1 MKGSLSISFGIVAG
15 ILNCIAW
22 YALSRYFTYY
32 DVVSVDTY
40 RQATTVSLIIVGI
53 FLVVFFK
60 RKENNGFLQ
69 FKEGFKTGILYA
81 LLLGLCLAVFNY
93 IYYKFIAPDAIDY
106 YLSEQKKLL
115 MATIK
120 TKPEDLPKF
129 EEMVRSAFSSFK
141 MLMQTVLIGVI
152 ISLIAAGILQ
162 KKAPALPFSEN

>member
-1 MKGSLSISFGIVAG
+1 MKGSLTIIVGIVAG
-15 ILNCIAW
+15 IINCVAW
-22 YALSRYFTYY
+22 YALSRHFTYY

-40 RQATTVSLIIVGI
+40 RQAITVSLIIVGV

-93 IYYKFIAPDAIDY
+93 IYYKFIAPDAIEY

-120 TKPEDLPKF
+120 VKPEDLPKF

-152 ISLIAAGILQ
+152 ISLIAAGIIQ